1 MAETET
7 YTYQTFKGN
16 FYVITTGDAET
27 TITDSKSGNEIA
39 SLPAYCQGIIFAVGK
54 EITASAPIKI
64 NIVK

>member
-1 MAETET
+1 MAESET
-7 YTYQTFKGN
+7 YKYQTYKGN
-16 FYVITTGDAET
+16 FYVITTTEET

-39 SLPAYCQGIIFAVGK
+39 SLPANCQGIIFAVGK

>member
-1 MAETET
+1 MADTT
-7 YTYQTFKGN
+7 YKYQTYKGN
-16 FYVITTGDAET
+16 FYVITTSQDT

-39 SLPAYCQGIIFAVGK
+39 ALPANCQGIIFAVGK